1 MPLGSHEIHRHEST
15 DKRERNISNP
25 QTSWTTRLGGPA
37 GLLGGLDGGVVN
49 LLLLGVL
56 GNSSVVLGNGLLL
69 SLSPPLLEGSEV
81 SLPLETQGGDKT
93 LDLGRLSGSLAI
105 LLGNLSSDD
114 KLGNVIL
121 LGQVEELADL
131 GGTLRTKS
139 LGEND
144 IGKTGELIGTLLDNG
159 DGEDTNVIAD
169 NAATDRLPLPLTVT
183 TGSVTRVAVG
193 KEEPGSVLEKD
204 TLLHGE
210 TLQIGRA
217 HV

>member
-1 MPLGSHEIHRHEST
+1 M
-15 DKRERNISNP
+15 
-25 QTSWTTRLGGPA
+25 
-37 GLLGGLDGGVVN
+37 N
-49 LLLLGVL
+49 LPLLGVL

-93 LDLGRLSGSLAI
+93 LLRYCQQITAQIASRESYHLDLGGLSGGLAV

-144 IGKTGELIGTLLDNG
+144 IGKTGKLIGTLLDNG
-159 DGEDTNVIAD
+159 DGEDTNVTAD
-169 NAATDRLPLPLTVT
+169 DAATDRLPLPLTVT

-204 TLLHGE
+204 T
-210 TLQIGRA
+210 
-217 HV
+217 